1 MKYIVY
7 QKKYNK
13 QNIFFITSDFNKI
26 KDLIKEDKFKFL
38 EDSLY
43 DKELTI
49 EIIDDNYNENNKNS
63 IKYYVDLKN
72 KCIMDKKTNE
82 VKYNLNETLT
92 EDYNEKINKIQNL
105 IKIAYDLPHKKII
118 QREINNYFEIIYKI
132 DKRNNYSNIDEDI
145 DYLEVIIEEM
155 QAYPDKKN

>member
-13 QNIFFITSDFNKI
+13 QHIFFITSNFNKI
-26 KDLIKEDKFKFL
+26 KDLIKGDKFKFL

-49 EIIDDNYNENNKNS
+49 EIIDENYNENNKNS

-92 EDYNEKINKIQNL
+92 ENYNEKINKIQNL
-105 IKIAYDLPHKKII
+105 IKIAYDLPHKKVIP
-118 QREINNYFEIIYKI
+118 REINNYFEIIYKI

-155 QAYPDKKN
+155 SAYPDKKN